1 MKQESLARFDASDII
16 REHLENVKN
25 FMTFQ
30 MEAYGRNA
38 SRRHINGLEIEVL
51 PGYGLLKSRE
61 QWFYMETGR
70 QGGKIPYG
78 FQRIL
83 FQWVKDKG
91 IQLQPKPLQ
100 KPNKRTWLTDP
111 IERAQWQFAGAVAH
125 KIMTS
130 GTALFRSGVREDIY
144 SSAINRECASI
155 LQESRLRIGAIISNI
170 NKNAL

>member
-1 MKQESLARFDASDII
+1 MKQESFARFDASDII

-25 FMTFQ
+25 YMTFQ

-38 SRRHINGLEIEVL
+38 SRRHVEGMEIEVT
-51 PGYGLLKSRE
+51 PGYGVLKSSE
-61 QWFYMETGR
+61 EWFYMETGR

-78 FQRIL
+78 FQSIL

-91 IQLQPKPLQ
+91 IMLQPKPY
-100 KPNKRTWLTDP
+100 KRKGQHRWAEDGL
-111 IERAQWQFAGAVAH
+111 ERAQWQFAGAVAH

-144 SSAINRECASI
+144 SSAINRECQSI
-155 LQESRLRIGAIISNI
+155 LLESRLRISAIISNI